1 MAGDFIRDS
10 GVQKWI
16 NVFGD
21 VQLIDGLTRLQN
33 KLQRKVVKD
42 AIRRGLVPIR
52 AKARRNAPRGDRG
65 LLKKAIKSQVTRML
79 SGKVFVDP
87 SVVAVD
93 GKVVKFRTKNLTKKE
108 ATRQRFEYLNKER
121 AAGKRIIQPAKYAHL
136 VEFGTRYGAK
146 GQVTTNKSGPKK
158 IRRRAHAATAAHP
171 FMRPALEASRN
182 EVLNIMRQEIQKA
195 LDELEKSGK

>member
-21 VQLIDGLTRLQN
+21 VQLIEGLTRLQN

-52 AKARRNAPRGDRG
+52 AKARRNAPRGDSG

-108 ATRQRFEYLNKER
+108 AARQRFEYLNKER
-121 AAGKRIIQPAKYAHL
+121 AAGKRIIRPAKYAHL

-146 GQVTTNKSGPKK
+146 GQMTTNNGPKK

-171 FMRPALEASRN
+171 FMRPALEASRT

-195 LDELEKSGK
+195 LNELEKSGK

>member
-52 AKARRNAPRGDRG
+52 AKARRNAPRGDSG
-65 LLKKAIKSQVTRML
+65 LLKKAIKSKVTRML

-87 SVVAVD
+87 GVVSVD

-121 AAGKRIIQPAKYAHL
+121 AAGKRIIRPAKYAHL

-146 GQVTTNKSGPKK
+146 GQVTTNNGPKK
-158 IRRRAHAATAAHP
+158 IRKRAHAATAAHP

-195 LDELEKSGK
+195 LNELEKSGK

>member
-21 VQLIDGLTRLQN
+21 VQLIEGLTRLQN

-52 AKARRNAPRGDRG
+52 AKARRNAPRGDSG
-65 LLKKAIKSQVTRML
+65 LLKKAIKSKVTRML

-87 SVVAVD
+87 GVVSVD

-108 ATRQRFEYLNKER
+108 AARQRFEYLNKER
-121 AAGKRIIQPAKYAHL
+121 AAGKRIIRPAKYAHL

-146 GQVTTNKSGPKK
+146 GQVTTNNGPKK

-195 LDELEKSGK
+195 LNELEKSGK

>member
-21 VQLIDGLTRLQN
+21 VQLIEGLTRLQN

-52 AKARRNAPRGDRG
+52 AKARRNAPRGDSG

-87 SVVAVD
+87 GVVAVD

-108 ATRQRFEYLNKER
+108 AARQRFEYLNKER
-121 AAGKRIIQPAKYAHL
+121 AAGKRIIRPAKYAHL

-146 GQVTTNKSGPKK
+146 GQMTTNNGPKK
-158 IRRRAHAATAAHP
+158 IRKRAHAATAAHP

-195 LDELEKSGK
+195 LNELEKSGK

>member
-52 AKARRNAPRGDRG
+52 AKARRNAPRGDSG

-87 SVVAVD
+87 GVVSVD
-93 GKVVKFRTKNLTKKE
+93 EKVVKFRTKNLTKKE
-108 ATRQRFEYLNKER
+108 AARQRFEYLNKER
-121 AAGKRIIQPAKYAHL
+121 AAGKRIIRPAKYAHL

-146 GQVTTNKSGPKK
+146 GQVTTNNGPKK
-158 IRRRAHAATAAHP
+158 IRKRAHAATAAHP

>member
-52 AKARRNAPRGDRG
+52 AKARRNAPRGDSG
-65 LLKKAIKSQVTRML
+65 LLKKAIKSKVTRML

-87 SVVAVD
+87 GVVSVD

-121 AAGKRIIQPAKYAHL
+121 AAGKRIIRPAKYAHL

-146 GQVTTNKSGPKK
+146 GQMTTNNGPKK
-158 IRRRAHAATAAHP
+158 IRKRAHAATAAHP

-195 LDELEKSGK
+195 LNELEKSGK

>member
-52 AKARRNAPRGDRG
+52 AKARRNAPRGDSG
-65 LLKKAIKSQVTRML
+65 LLKKAIKSKVTRML

-87 SVVAVD
+87 GVVSVD

-121 AAGKRIIQPAKYAHL
+121 AAGKRIIRPAKYAHL

-146 GQVTTNKSGPKK
+146 GQMTTNNGPKK

-195 LDELEKSGK
+195 LNELEKSGK

>member
-10 GVQKWI
+10 GVQKWV

-21 VQLIDGLTRLQN
+21 VQLIEGLTRLQN

-52 AKARRNAPRGDRG
+52 AKARRNAPRGDSG
-65 LLKKAIKSQVTRML
+65 LLKKAIKSKVTRML

-87 SVVAVD
+87 GVVSVD

-121 AAGKRIIQPAKYAHL
+121 AAGKRIIRPAKYAHL

-146 GQVTTNKSGPKK
+146 GQMTTNNGPKK

>member
-52 AKARRNAPRGDRG
+52 AKARRNAPRGDSG

-87 SVVAVD
+87 GVVAVD

-108 ATRQRFEYLNKER
+108 AARQRFEYLNKER
-121 AAGKRIIQPAKYAHL
+121 AAGKRIIRPAKYAHL

-146 GQVTTNKSGPKK
+146 GQMTTNNGPKK

-195 LDELEKSGK
+195 LDELEKGRK

>member
-21 VQLIDGLTRLQN
+21 VELIEGLTRLQN

-52 AKARRNAPRGDRG
+52 AKARRNAPRGDSG
-65 LLKKAIKSQVTRML
+65 LLKKAIKSKVTRML

-87 SVVAVD
+87 GVVSVD

-121 AAGKRIIQPAKYAHL
+121 AAGKRIIRPAKYAHL

-146 GQVTTNKSGPKK
+146 GQMTTNNGPKK
-158 IRRRAHAATAAHP
+158 IRKRAHAATAAHP

-195 LDELEKSGK
+195 LNELEKSGK

>member
-52 AKARRNAPRGDRG
+52 AKARRNAPRGDSG

-87 SVVAVD
+87 GVVSVD

-108 ATRQRFEYLNKER
+108 AARQRFEYLNKER
-121 AAGKRIIQPAKYAHL
+121 AAGKRIIRPAKYAHL

-146 GQVTTNKSGPKK
+146 GQVTTNNGPKK
-158 IRRRAHAATAAHP
+158 IRSRAHAATAAHP

-195 LDELEKSGK
+195 LNELEKSGK